1 MKVADHKSSLIAEDK
16 NSSMTELSSKNKM
29 ARTINE
35 SDEEDRNTNHM
46 NVGASSA
53 ERPHRLGSLVI
64 SELSQSQLAQ
74 EKNMEYPDYKN
85 FASIRH
91 CSKF

>member
-1 MKVADHKSSLIAEDK
+1 MKVADHKSSLIVEDK
-16 NSSMTELSSKNKM
+16 NSSMTEGSSKLKL
-29 ARTINE
+29 AKTINE
-35 SDEEDRNTNHM
+35 SDEEDRNTNHV
-46 NVGASSA
+46 NAGASSA
-53 ERPHRLGSLVI
+53 ERPHRLGSLVM

-74 EKNMEYPDYKN
+74 EKNMEHPDYKN